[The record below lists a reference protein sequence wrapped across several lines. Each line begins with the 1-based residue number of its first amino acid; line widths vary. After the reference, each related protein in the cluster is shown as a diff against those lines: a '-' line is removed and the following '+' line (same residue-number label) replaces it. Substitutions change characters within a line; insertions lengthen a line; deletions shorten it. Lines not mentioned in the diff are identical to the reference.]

1 MTYHI
6 TLTDPMSG
14 TRDREPITFTLP
26 MMLQEPL
33 WWAITET
40 GDRILCQR
48 LNHASTDSTTVFIAT
63 VSFNGTLNMRLER
76 PCTAAEASE
85 TPGITRLAGKESDC
99 FVRLNTGCFDLE
111 MCRGTAQGV
120 GSSKWGLRHFR
131 RLEDN
136 IELLPSGNN
145 AIGGFYGPF
154 FTPENGLINPPEHTV
169 VDIEII
175 EEGPVYHHYRMHG
188 EIPDGLL
195 PELRGKHFA
204 IDWKFSW
211 NTPWFQRRYC
221 VDDFST
227 VINGRSVTN
236 KITVGDEFESGQG
249 KLVFDRFAAYG
260 GTRYRAG
267 DPYAE
272 ELVAMVA
279 HTVTTSENQSP
290 KFAEFREQLADMASA
305 HWDLYWRMFCR
316 WENVL
321 EEAEIRERLS
331 LVRARAHLRADLT
344 EREWILTESP
354 VDVSAAPDET
364 IFPGSA
370 SKTVEYDSASGRA
383 MIWWTSQPS
392 GAFQIVQRR
401 QSGWVNWGS
410 NGENECP
417 ELPVGVD
424 IKTACGIFADSWMH
438 IANQLET
445 PPLVSVN
452 KGDAQ

>member
-1 MTYHI
+1 MTYQI
-6 TLTDPMSG
+6 TLKDPLNG
-14 TRDREPITFTLP
+14 LRDHEPITFTIPDILP
-26 MMLQEPL
+26 EPL
-33 WWAITET
+33 WWATAET
-40 GDRILCQR
+40 GERILCQR
-48 LNHASTDSTTVFIAT
+48 LNHSVGENSTTFIAT
-63 VSFNGTLNMRLER
+63 VSFIGTLRLRLER
-76 PCTAAEASE
+76 PCTDAETREA
-85 TPGITRLAGKESDC
+85 TGIQKLDGKEADC
-99 FVRLNTGCFDLE
+99 FARLNTGCFDLE

-131 RLEDN
+131 RQEDN

-154 FTPENGLINPPEHTV
+154 FTPENGLINPPEHTL
-169 VDIEII
+169 VDIETI

-188 EIPDGLL
+188 TIPDGLL
-195 PELRGKHFA
+195 PELRGKRFS

-236 KITVGDEFESGQG
+236 KITVGDEFESGPG
-249 KLVFDRFAAYG
+249 KLVFDRFAAHG

-290 KFAEFREQLADMASA
+290 KFAEFREQLSDMASA

-321 EEAEIRERLS
+321 DETEIRERLG
-331 LVRARAHLRADLT
+331 LVRARAHLRADLN
-344 EREWILTESP
+344 EREWILTDSP
-354 VDVSAAPDET
+354 VDVSAVPDET
-364 IFPGSA
+364 IFPGPA

-424 IKTACGIFADSWMH
+424 IKTACGIFADNWMH

-445 PPLVSVN
+445 PPYISVS
-452 KGDAQ
+452 KGDDQ

>member
-1 MTYHI
+1 
-6 TLTDPMSG
+6 
-14 TRDREPITFTLP
+14 
-26 MMLQEPL
+26 
-33 WWAITET
+33 
-40 GDRILCQR
+40 
-48 LNHASTDSTTVFIAT
+48 
-63 VSFNGTLNMRLER
+63 
-76 PCTAAEASE
+76 
-85 TPGITRLAGKESDC
+85 
-99 FVRLNTGCFDLE
+99 

-131 RLEDN
+131 CLQDN
-136 IELLPSGNN
+136 VELLPSGNN

-154 FTPENGLINPPEHTV
+154 FTPENGLINPPEHTL
-169 VDIEII
+169 VDIEIL

-188 EIPDGLL
+188 TIPDGLL
-195 PELRGKHFA
+195 AELRGKHFT

-211 NTPWFQRRYC
+211 NTPWFQRRYW

-236 KITVGDEFESGQG
+236 KITVGDEFESGPG
-249 KLVFDRFAAYG
+249 KLLFDRFAAYG

-316 WENVL
+316 WEKVL
-321 EEAEIRERLS
+321 DEAEIHAAALFELLNRWRRFA
-331 LVRARAHLRADLT
+331 VGKTHGHRRPADCRNRIVRADLN
-344 EREWILTESP
+344 EREWRLTDSP
-354 VDVSAAPDET
+354 VNVSAVPDET
-364 IFPGSA
+364 VFPGPA

-383 MIWWTSQPS
+383 MIWWTSRPS

-424 IKTACGIFADSWMH
+424 IKTACGIFADNWMQV
-438 IANQLET
+438 ADNLET
-445 PPLVSVN
+445 PPQVAVSQEE
-452 KGDAQ
+452 KP

>member
-6 TLTDPMSG
+6 TLTDPMNG

-26 MMLQEPL
+26 EKLQEPL
-33 WWAITET
+33 WWAITSE
-40 GDRILCQR
+40 DQRILCQR
-48 LNHASTDSTTVFIAT
+48 LTNESTQNSTAFIAT
-63 VSFNGTLNMRLER
+63 VSFSGTLRMRLDR
-76 PCTAAEASE
+76 PLTAAEVGEVA
-85 TPGITRLAGKESDC
+85 GIHRLPSREKDC

-131 RLEDN
+131 CLQDN
-136 IELLPSGNN
+136 VELLPSGNN

-154 FTPENGLINPPEHTV
+154 FTPENGLINPPEHTL
-169 VDIEII
+169 VDIEIL

-188 EIPDGLL
+188 TIPDGLL
-195 PELRGKHFA
+195 AELRGKHFT

-211 NTPWFQRRYC
+211 NTPWFQRRYW

-236 KITVGDEFESGQG
+236 KITVGDEFESGPG
-249 KLVFDRFAAYG
+249 KLLFDRFAAYG

-316 WENVL
+316 WEKVL
-321 EEAEIRERLS
+321 DEAEIRERL
-331 LVRARAHLRADLT
+331 
-344 EREWILTESP
+344 
-354 VDVSAAPDET
+354 
-364 IFPGSA
+364 
-370 SKTVEYDSASGRA
+370 
-383 MIWWTSQPS
+383 
-392 GAFQIVQRR
+392 
-401 QSGWVNWGS
+401 
-410 NGENECP
+410 
-417 ELPVGVD
+417 GV
-424 IKTACGIFADSWMH
+424 
-438 IANQLET
+438 
-445 PPLVSVN
+445 V
-452 KGDAQ
+452 